1 MPTPELKIEKRTLE
15 RALGVPGLFSI
26 GYGNVGSSIY
36 YALGVVAAYALGAT
50 PIAFG
55 IAAVFFVFTALTYAE
70 QAGMFPESG
79 GAATLVR
86 HGFNEF
92 VAFVAGWAL
101 MMDYIVTIA
110 ISAYSAVAYL
120 GHFWPPLRDVPA
132 IGAAFAIL
140 LVFFLSFINFVGVR
154 ESARLNNTLVAAD
167 LSVIILICLLGFA
180 LIFNLDTFLSWRHV
194 ESIVDGKV
202 IKEWPDTRTLIYSI
216 SIAMIAFTGI
226 ASVTQMAEEAKD
238 PRKTV
243 PRAVF
248 AVIAAV
254 ILVTVAVNLVAF
266 SAMPPHELGSTY
278 KLEPVQG
285 IAHALGNKVPLL
297 ETLLTP
303 VISILAFSILA
314 IAANAGMLGVSRLAY
329 SMGIH
334 RQLPG
339 LFYKLHPSYKTPH
352 IAIVFYGAI
361 AVALLAT
368 GFFSSRLIDNL
379 ADLYAFGSMLSFSF
393 AHAAILA
400 LRWKEPERERAFKLP
415 LNVRFRGREIPITP
429 ILGLLGTLSVFVVVV
444 VTHPWARTMGLFWL
458 GGGVLMYAFHRQ
470 REELPL
476 TTTVVVTGVEP
487 ILVPMALK
495 RVLVPTIGTAF
506 SEEMVAV
513 ACRLAKRERA
523 TVRALYIYE
532 VPPSLP
538 VTELPAEEEQKGSE
552 ILQRALQIGEGL
564 GVNVELVFLQGRK
577 AGQLIVTEAEQLK
590 ADVILMGLDPER
602 RIQERVGG
610 APAVGKTV
618 EYVLKH
624 SNSRILLSRPPRA
637 VPGEEAPSAAAAM
650 TGGLV
655 AE

>member
-1 MPTPELKIEKRTLE
+1 MTTPALNIEKRTLE
-15 RALGVPGLFSI
+15 KALGVPGLFSI

-55 IAAVFFVFTALTYAE
+55 IAAIFFIFTALTYAE
-70 QAGMFPESG
+70 QAAMFPESG
-79 GAATLVR
+79 GAASLVR

-120 GHFWPPLRDVPA
+120 GHFWAPLRDVPA
-132 IGAAFAIL
+132 IGAGIAIV
-140 LVFFLSFINFVGVR
+140 LVIALSVLNSIGVK

-167 LSVIILICLLGFA
+167 LTMITLICLLGFV
-180 LIFNLDTFLSWRHV
+180 LLFNWTTLTSWHHTP
-194 ESIVDGKV
+194 SIVNGKV
-202 IKEWPDTRTLIYSI
+202 IPNWPDTKTLIYSV

-238 PRKTV
+238 PERTV

-254 ILVTVAVNLVAF
+254 IFITVAVNLVAF

-285 IAHALGNKVPLL
+285 IAHALGAKIPFL
-297 ETLLTP
+297 ETALTP
-303 VISILAFSILA
+303 IIAILAFSILI

-339 LFYKLHPSYKTPH
+339 LFYKLHPRYKTPY
-352 IAIVFYGAI
+352 IAIAFYGAV
-361 AVALLAT
+361 AVVLLAT
-368 GFFSSRLIDNL
+368 GFFSHRLIDNL

-393 AHAAILA
+393 AHLA
-400 LRWKEPERERAFKLP
+400 LLFLRWKEPDRRRPFKLP
-415 LNVRFRGREIPITP
+415 LNIRFRRREYPLTA
-429 ILGLLGTLSVFVVVV
+429 LLGFVATSITFVVVV
-444 VTHPWARTMGLFWL
+444 FTHPWARIVGFFWVV
-458 GGGVLMYAFHRQ
+458 GGVFMYSFHRQ

-476 TTTVVVTGVEP
+476 TTTFVMSGVDP
-487 ILVPMALK
+487 ILVPMSLK
-495 RVLVPTIGTAF
+495 RVLVPTIGTPF

-513 ACRLAKRERA
+513 ACRLAKKERA

-538 VTELPAEEEQKGSE
+538 VNDLPADEENKGSD
-552 ILQRALQIGEGL
+552 ILRRALQIGEGL
-564 GVNVELVFLQGRK
+564 SVNIELVFLQGRK
-577 AGQLIVTEAEQLK
+577 AGPMIVSEAERMS
-590 ADVILMGLDPER
+590 AEVILMGLDPER

-618 EYVLKH
+618 EFVLKH
-624 SNSRILLSRPPRA
+624 ANCRILLSRPPRTVGKTDSHVVSA
-637 VPGEEAPSAAAAM
+637 VTA
-650 TGGLV
+650 GL
-655 AE
+655 AGTD